1 MNVAKIVIW
10 ANFIVLLVFSCT
22 PKLSPLSLDQEK
34 MMVRISEIEI
44 DSNYLEEYN
53 KILMEEAAASVK
65 LEEGVIAIFP
75 LYQVGD
81 PTQVRILEIYK
92 DTASYKSHLQTPH
105 FKHYK
110 TSTLKM
116 VKSLKLIDMK
126 SLDSASIKLIFEK
139 M

>member
-1 MNVAKIVIW
+1 MNLIKTVIW
-10 ANFIVLLVFSCT
+10 ANLMVLLLVSCT
-22 PKLSPLSLDQEK
+22 PKLSPPSLDQEK

-44 DSNYLEEYN
+44 DSNYLDAYN

-75 LYQVGD
+75 MYQVD
-81 PTQVRILEIYK
+81 NPTQVRILEIYK
-92 DTASYKSHLQTPH
+92 NDASYKSHLQTPH

-110 TSTLKM
+110 TSTLHM

-126 SLDSASIKLIFEK
+126 SLDSASMKLIFEK

>member
-1 MNVAKIVIW
+1 MNLAKIVIW

-22 PKLSPLSLDQEK
+22 PKLSPPFLDQEK

-44 DSNYLEEYN
+44 DSNYLDEYN
-53 KILMEEAAASVK
+53 KILMEEAVASVQ

-75 LYQVGD
+75 MYQVDD
-81 PTQVRILEIYK
+81 PTQVRILELYK
-92 DTASYKSHLQTPH
+92 NDASYKSHLQTPH

-110 TSTLKM
+110 SSTLHM

-126 SLDSASIKLIFEK
+126 SLDNASIKLIFEK